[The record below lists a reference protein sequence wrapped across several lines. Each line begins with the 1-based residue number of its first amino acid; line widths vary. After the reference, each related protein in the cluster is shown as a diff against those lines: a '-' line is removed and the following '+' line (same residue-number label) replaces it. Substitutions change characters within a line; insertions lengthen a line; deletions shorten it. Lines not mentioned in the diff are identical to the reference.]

1 MKRRFLAIPL
11 LVVPAALFA
20 GQAERLTIRL
30 VPAPNQTLHLRTAM
44 EMNMTMTPDPSA
56 DTARSMPQMTSS
68 MTMTAEH
75 TTTVGPTDEHGHY
88 GARVVCDSAS
98 HTAMLNGKPA
108 PIPSGA
114 ADRVLEQVMTFSYDD
129 QGKMLDVA
137 TEGGGL
143 DPALA
148 GSLKQM
154 LTAALAAA
162 PPITL
167 SVGESVTVPTQVN
180 IPMPS
185 AAAGTLSNSGEM
197 RYTLR
202 SVTFDGADRIAH
214 LATAS
219 NNAIT
224 SSAVAAG
231 AIPGV
236 ASDMRTVS
244 EGTMDVNV
252 DRGIV
257 LHSETRTT
265 LDGSTRVEGG
275 QIAVPPMRIH
285 GTITL
290 SADLTK

>member
-1 MKRRFLAIPL
+1 MKPRLLAI
-11 LVVPAALFA
+11 AALLLPATLVFA
-20 GQAERLTIRL
+20 QAERLTVRL
-30 VPAPNQTLHLRTAM
+30 APAPNQTLHVRTTM
-44 EMNMTMTPDPSA
+44 DMNMTMTPDSSA
-56 DTARSMPQMTSS
+56 DTARSMPPMTSI
-68 MTMTAEH
+68 MTTTAEH

-88 GARVVCDSAS
+88 GARVVCDSVS
-98 HTAMLNGKPA
+98 HTATINGKPA

-114 ADRVLEQVMTFSYDD
+114 IDQLVGQVVTFSYDD

-137 TEGGGL
+137 TEGGL
-143 DPALA
+143 DPNLA

-180 IPMPS
+180 IPIPA
-185 AAAGTLSNSGEM
+185 AAAGTLSTSGET
-197 RYTLR
+197 RYTLT

-214 LATAS
+214 LAMAS
-219 NNAIT
+219 NGAINN
-224 SSAVAAG
+224 SAAGAG
-231 AIPGV
+231 AIPAV
-236 ASDMRTVS
+236 TSDMRTVS

-275 QIAVPPMRIH
+275 PIAVPPMRMH
-285 GTITL
+285 GTIKL